1 MEPTELEARARR
13 AYEWGRWR
21 RGLATSSW
29 AAPAIVLACFGCTPR
44 IELVLAPLV
53 VLAAAAMVWRGGALG
68 RAVVPGLLAGTV
80 PVLVPVVVRCGSL
93 ENAPQ
98 ICLMLSLGGG
108 VVSGLIVSA
117 VEARLGA
124 PRPQILAASLLA
136 ALTGTMGCAMFGLG
150 GLAGLA
156 AGLALGAAPGYLA
169 VPRRA

>member
-1 MEPTELEARARR
+1 MERTELEARARR

-21 RGLATSSW
+21 KGFATALWAVPAMALAS
-29 AAPAIVLACFGCTPR
+29 FGCTPHVAY
-44 IELVLAPLV
+44 LLAPLV
-53 VLAAAAMVWRGGALG
+53 VLSAAAMVWRGGALS

-98 ICLMLSLGGG
+98 ICLLLSLGGG
-108 VVSGLIVSA
+108 LVSGLLVSA
-117 VEARLGA
+117 VEARLRA
-124 PRPQILAASLLA
+124 PRMEIVAAAALA
-136 ALTGTMGCAMFGLG
+136 ALTGMMGCAMFGLG
-150 GLAGLA
+150 GLAGLT